1 MKLLAVVINY
11 RTAAMT
17 IEALRCLV
25 PELRAIPGSRAVVV
39 ENGSGD
45 GSLEALAA
53 GLGAE
58 GSGDVIDLAASER
71 NRGFAGGIN
80 FALRRALE
88 DGERPDYV
96 YLLNSDA
103 FVAPGALRLLVAFLE
118 RRRDVGICGSYIHG
132 RAGEPHETAF
142 RFPTILGELI
152 AWVPLWPFTPLLR
165 RHAVAMPIPT
175 EPCSVDWVAGASM
188 LIRWEVFDSIGFF
201 DDGFF
206 MYYEET
212 DFCLRARR
220 AGYATWYLP
229 ESRVAHVGGGSTGLL
244 DSSRPR
250 PGYWFASR
258 RRYLLK
264 HHGPLHLWI
273 ANAAWLAGYAL
284 AQLRRRVKRLPDT
297 DPPHLLRDFLR
308 HNLGP
313 GRPPEAASTHVRG
326 ESPGAGGSHA
336 GPCRP
341 GDAPGAAPEAPRGR
355 RRALRGRRRCLR
367 LRSR

>member
-45 GSLEALAA
+45 GSLEALEAA
-53 GLGAE
+53 LRAE
-58 GSGDVIDLAASER
+58 GWGDVVFLAASER

-80 FALRRALE
+80 FAVRPALE
-88 DGERPDYV
+88 GTERPNYV

-103 FVAPGALRLLVAFLE
+103 FVAPGAVRLLLEFLE

-132 RAGEPHETAF
+132 LAGEPHETAF

-165 RHAVAMPIPT
+165 RYAVAMPIPT
-175 EPCSVDWVAGASM
+175 RPQAVDWLAGASM
-188 LIRWEVFDSIGFF
+188 LIRREVFDSIGAF

-206 MYYEET
+206 MYFEET

-220 AGYATWYLP
+220 AGFPTWYLP

-244 DSSRPR
+244 DARRPR
-250 PGYWFASR
+250 PAYWFESR
-258 RRYLLK
+258 RRYLCK
-264 HHGPLHLWI
+264 HRGAPYLWA
-273 ANAAWLAGYAL
+273 ANAAWVAGFAL
-284 AQLRRRVKRLPDT
+284 AQLRRRVKRLPNP
-297 DPPHLLRDFLR
+297 DPPRLLRDFLR
-308 HNLGP
+308 HNLLP
-313 GRPPEAASTHVRG
+313 RRAFSPERDGTRLADS
-326 ESPGAGGSHA
+326 
-336 GPCRP
+336 
-341 GDAPGAAPEAPRGR
+341 PRG
-355 RRALRGRRRCLR
+355 G
-367 LRSR
+367 

>member
-11 RTAAMT
+11 RTAPMT

-25 PELRAIPGSRAVVV
+25 PELRALPGSRAVVV

-53 GLGAE
+53 ALRAE
-58 GSGDVIDLAASER
+58 GWGDIVSLAASER

-80 FALRRALE
+80 FAVRPALE
-88 DGERPDYV
+88 GAARPDYV

-103 FVAPGALRLLVAFLE
+103 FVAPGALRLLLEFLE
-118 RRRDVGICGSYIHG
+118 RHRDVAICGSYIHG

-175 EPCSVDWVAGASM
+175 RPQAVDWLAGASM
-188 LIRWEVFDSIGFF
+188 LIRREVFDSIGLF

-206 MYYEET
+206 MYFEET

-220 AGYATWYLP
+220 AGFPTWYLP
-229 ESRVAHVGGGSTGLL
+229 ESRVAHIGGGSTGLL
-244 DSSRPR
+244 DARRPR
-250 PGYWFASR
+250 PAYWFESR
-258 RRYLLK
+258 RRYLRK
-264 HHGPLHLWI
+264 HHGAPYLWA
-273 ANAAWLAGYAL
+273 ANAAWVAGFAL
-284 AQLRRRVKRLPDT
+284 AQLRRRVKRLPNPN
-297 DPPHLLRDFLR
+297 PPRLLRDFLL
-308 HNLGP
+308 HNLLP
-313 GRPPEAASTHVRG
+313 RPAFSPERD
-326 ESPGAGGSHA
+326 GARLADS
-336 GPCRP
+336 
-341 GDAPGAAPEAPRGR
+341 PRG
-355 RRALRGRRRCLR
+355 G
-367 LRSR
+367 